1 MTYSCWIIESKICFS
16 LYCFWIVS
24 GFGIWEVDEVGVELS
39 VGVVVLEPLVGD
51 VGLVGDDPSMGEVG
65 LVGLE
70 VLGEV
75 GEVGEVGSVVDGLVP
90 S

>member
-1 MTYSCWIIESKICFS
+1 M
-16 LYCFWIVS
+16 VS
-24 GFGIWEVDEVGVELS
+24 GSGICEVDEVGVELS

-70 VLGEV
+70 V
-75 GEVGEVGSVVDGLVP
+75 GEVGSVVDGLV
-90 S
+90 SS